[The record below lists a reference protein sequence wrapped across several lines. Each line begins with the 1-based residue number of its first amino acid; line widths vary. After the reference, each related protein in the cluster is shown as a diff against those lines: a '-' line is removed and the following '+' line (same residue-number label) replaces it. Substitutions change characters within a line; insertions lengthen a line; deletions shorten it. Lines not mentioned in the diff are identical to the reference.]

1 MCAVGLAQFLAS
13 WGIRDIQGSF
23 MRKTPVEPI
32 PEPLRGSEPD
42 SFAYYTITVRFPRII
57 NQVLQENNLPAGQQK
72 SLNQLLAEI
81 PRGALRPLLDQNA
94 PDAGSWSERLQSY
107 RSQDWLQAP
116 WFLCETYFFR
126 RIIEAVC
133 FYEEEPDKRLDPY
146 HAQKIN
152 NLDDTLNGL
161 RRAVQ
166 DVNLDTDEGLKNALQ
181 QALIMQVWG
190 NQTDLSMWPAGS
202 DQGPMGNQDAS
213 HLLVNQA
220 ALIAEHLLKAQ
231 APRVDLILDNAG
243 AELTRDLL
251 LADLLLSSSIQ
262 ATIHFHA
269 KPHPTYVSDA
279 TAQDVLMTITAFNQV
294 ENHSLQESARR
305 LSLALSETRLQ
316 IHDDYFWT
324 SPLSAWQMPDALY
337 EDLSQAHLVIS
348 KGDANYR
355 RLLGDRHWPFVTPF
369 AEITRYRPA
378 PLAALRVLK
387 SEVAC
392 GLEPEQPAMIQQQD
406 PDWLIDGRWGVIQ
419 FAH

>member
-1 MCAVGLAQFLAS
+1 
-13 WGIRDIQGSF
+13 

-32 PEPLRGSEPD
+32 PEPLRGLEPD
-42 SFAYYTITVRFPRII
+42 SFAYYTITVRFTRII
-57 NQVLQENNLPAGQQK
+57 NQVLQENDLPSAQQK

-81 PRGALRPLLDQNA
+81 PHGTLRPLLDQNA
-94 PDAGSWSERLQSY
+94 PDANSWSEQLHPY
-107 RSQDWLQAP
+107 RGQNWLQTP

-126 RIIEAVC
+126 RIIEAIR
-133 FYEEEPDKRLDPY
+133 YYDEEPDKRLDPY
-146 HAQKIN
+146 RAQKKN
-152 NLDDTLNGL
+152 NLDETLAGL
-161 RRAVQ
+161 GAALQ
-166 DVNLDTDEGLKNALQ
+166 DVHLESHEELQAALQ
-181 QALIMQVWG
+181 HELTMQVWG

-202 DQGPMGNQDAS
+202 DQGPAQMGRQDAA
-213 HLLVNQA
+213 HMLVNQA
-220 ALIAEHLLKAQ
+220 GLIAEHLLKVQ

-251 LADLLLSSSIQ
+251 LADLLISSQIQ
-262 ATIHFHA
+262 ATVHFHA

-279 TAQDVLMTITAFNQV
+279 TAQDVRMTVAAFNQV
-294 ENHSLQESARR
+294 ENRSLQEAGQR
-305 LSLALSETRLQ
+305 LSRALSEAHLQ
-316 IHDDYFWT
+316 IHTDYFWT
-324 SPLSAWQMPDALY
+324 SPLSAWLMPDELY
-337 EDLSQAHLVIS
+337 DDLRQAHLVIS

-392 GLEPEQPAMIQQQD
+392 GLEPDQPAMLHQKD
-406 PDWLIDGRWGVIQ
+406 PNWLIDGRWGVIQ

>member
-1 MCAVGLAQFLAS
+1 
-13 WGIRDIQGSF
+13 
-23 MRKTPVEPI
+23 MRKTPLEPI
-32 PEPLRGSEPD
+32 PEPLTGSEPD
-42 SFAYYTITVRFPRII
+42 SFAYYTITVRFSRII
-57 NQVLQENNLPAGQQK
+57 NQVLQENDLPANQQK
-72 SLNQLLAEI
+72 SLKQLLAEI
-81 PRGALRPLLDQNA
+81 PQGALRPLLDEKA
-94 PDAGSWSERLQSY
+94 PDAGSWSQQLQPY
-107 RSQDWLQAP
+107 RGQDWLQTP

-126 RIIEAVC
+126 RIIEAIC
-133 FYEEEPDKRLDPY
+133 FYDEEPDKRLDPY

-152 NLDDTLNGL
+152 NLDETLSGL
-161 RRAVQ
+161 RGAVQ
-166 DVNLDTDEGLKNALQ
+166 DVHLDTDEGLKNALQ
-181 QALIMQVWG
+181 RALIMQVWG

-202 DQGPMGNQDAS
+202 DQGPDQMDGQDAS

-220 ALIAEHLLKAQ
+220 GLIAEHLLEAQ

-251 LADLLLSSSIQ
+251 LADLLLSSRLQ
-262 ATIHFHA
+262 AAVHFHA

-279 TAQDVLMTITAFNQV
+279 TAQDVRMTVAAFNQI
-294 ENHSLQESARR
+294 ENRSLQATGRR
-305 LSLALSETRLQ
+305 LSHALSESRLQ

-324 SPLSAWQMPDALY
+324 SPLSAWQMTDALY
-337 EDLSQAHLVIS
+337 DDLSKAHLVIS

-392 GLEPEQPAMIQQQD
+392 GLAPDQPAIIRQKD
-406 PDWLIDGRWGVIQ
+406 PDWLIDGRWGVLQ
-419 FAH
+419 LAY